1 MNMNMNNMKM
11 IINTNMNMKM
21 KMKMKMIMII
31 HVGVCMYMKQTML
44 RTQHS
49 ELVQVKGEQPQVAL
63 PNVNCY
69 RPCSMQ

>member
-49 ELVQVKGEQPQVAL
+49 ELVQVKGER
-63 PNVNCY
+63 Y
-69 RPCSMQ
+69 RRGSLLYASDDQQW